1 LTKNRQICRVGG
13 VPIVGHAVGQP
24 ITVSSVAGLDA
35 RSRDVT
41 TAPSV
46 ARFGNAYG
54 EAFRRRSVVGA

>member
-1 LTKNRQICRVGG
+1 M
-13 VPIVGHAVGQP
+13 P

-54 EAFRRRSVVGA
+54 EAFRRRSVVGVMAGFQE